1 MGTKREEINFTKQEL
16 QDYCNPASNVT
27 MITLAAKY
35 GVSRETVGSR
45 LRDLNDPKINDAIWR
60 NRDKSNFKMTDSVLA
75 LIIEDYEDGMKM
87 EDIVDKYHMTVPTIN
102 KHLRQKGIPVRN
114 RPPKSKLQVLTR
126 QRDASKVR
134 IPKTPFT
141 IPHRM
146 MTISMRQ
153 QQCSV

>member
-1 MGTKREEINFTKQEL
+1 MGTKRKEVKFTKQEL
-16 QDYCNPASNVT
+16 QDYCAGKIT
-27 MITLAAKY
+27 MFTLADKH
-35 GVSRETVGSR
+35 GVSKDTISAR
-45 LRDLNDPKINDAIWR
+45 LSGLNRDDVKAAMKR
-60 NRDKSNFKMTDSVLA
+60 NRDKSNVKMTDAILA
-75 LIIEDYEDGMKM
+75 SIIDDYEDGMKM
-87 EDIVDKYHMTVPTIN
+87 EDIVDKYHMTAPTIN
-102 KHLRQKGIPVRN
+102 KYLRQQGIPVRN

-153 QQCSV
+153 QQCSA